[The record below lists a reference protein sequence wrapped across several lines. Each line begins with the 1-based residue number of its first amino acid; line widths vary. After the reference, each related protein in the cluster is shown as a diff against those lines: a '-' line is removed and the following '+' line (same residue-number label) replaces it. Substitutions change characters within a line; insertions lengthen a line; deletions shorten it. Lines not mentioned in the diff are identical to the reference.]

1 MIYVKPWPN
10 ELASFLP
17 FGHPAQIDTSW
28 SQIICPYKN
37 ELTNDMREIYGL
49 LRLASRLANPFGH
62 PSQVRT
68 QVLVLQTCVDLRQL
82 ASPFGQGFRFT
93 ALHIWS
99 YLGLALLPNVESKF
113 CQYTKHRLQ
122 GLMQTPKRSQDRSH
136 DSVCSSA
143 LGLTKLVVFE
153 DNKNEAV
160 FLVHKF
166 RDHVRTFRLE
176 RSPSPS
182 RLPILYSS
190 LMRMRNFEVPPKNSV
205 AWLDYRPWCNARLAT

>member
-1 MIYVKPWPN
+1 
-10 ELASFLP
+10 
-17 FGHPAQIDTSW
+17 
-28 SQIICPYKN
+28 
-37 ELTNDMREIYGL
+37 MREIYGF

-62 PSQVRT
+62 LSQVRT

-93 ALHIWS
+93 TLHIWS

-122 GLMQTPKRSQDRSH
+122 SLMQTPKTSQARSH
-136 DSVCSSA
+136 DSVCSRFPSA

-166 RDHVRTFRLE
+166 RDLIRTFHPL
-176 RSPSPS
+176 SALPPLPVYLYYIVPSFV
-182 RLPILYSS
+182 LFTHHHTL
-190 LMRMRNFEVPPKNSV
+190 VPPNPLPFLPLPHTFTMPLFTPKIHFTQILSPYPQFLPPHRDLNSRINSSNGI
-205 AWLDYRPWCNARLAT
+205 L